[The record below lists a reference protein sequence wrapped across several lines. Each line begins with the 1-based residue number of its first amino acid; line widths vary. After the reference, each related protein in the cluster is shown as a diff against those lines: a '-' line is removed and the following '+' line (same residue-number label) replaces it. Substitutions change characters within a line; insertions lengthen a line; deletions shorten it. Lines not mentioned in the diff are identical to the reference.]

1 MIFSY
6 LLITFSLLVAN
17 VSNPWTTFWMEFTAG
32 LGVLL
37 GIVILFVNKK
47 LLIQKK
53 ISIILAVFFV
63 FLAIDCLLRSNIY
76 YGDNLIAFLYIYFFF
91 ISICLGWNFSFSLE
105 KYAFFSIFV
114 AIFCIGILL
123 AQWIGIDLDKMY
135 FRELAPGARV
145 YANMGQPN
153 HLATVLV
160 WSGVLSIFLNSEK
173 KLSDNLTIV
182 FLVLVAF
189 SQSLTQSRTSF
200 LSLLI
205 AFFVAFFLFK
215 KSGRSVPIRK
225 LGFWL
230 ACVLF
235 FSAMLPL
242 LQEVL
247 GMRAER
253 SLYEMGVG
261 TSRTAHWLSMLDAVA
276 KKSLFGYGWLHAAE
290 AHITGTGY
298 AIKESIFQYS
308 HNLILDAALWAGI
321 PFGIII
327 FFGISLGVVS
337 CLKNSISTSQK
348 YSFLLIVVFLVHSM
362 LEFPY
367 AYLHLLIPAGI
378 FVGYCCKKN
387 NSNEQYLSR
396 FHSAII
402 IMISVCLSL
411 LVVYDYWGIEKKTM
425 ALRFEYA
432 KIYGGERLEEDSDVI
447 VMDQVKALVEHTYR
461 EPTRDISVEIIKKSE
476 KATYRYGTQRLL
488 FHSAMLHGFNNDQE
502 SSKRFLREICKIH
515 AKSSCEFSKNQWNIL
530 KQEYPENIGKIDF
543 PEI

>member
-37 GIVILFVNKK
+37 GVATLFLNKK
-47 LLIQKK
+47 LLIQKN
-53 ISIILAVFFV
+53 IAIVIVIFSI
-63 FLAIDCLLRSNIY
+63 FLAIDYLLRNNIY
-76 YGDNLIAFLYIYFFF
+76 HGDNLIAFLYIYFFL
-91 ISICLGWNFSFSLE
+91 ISICFGWNFNFSLE
-105 KYAFFSIFV
+105 RYAFFCIFV

-182 FLVLVAF
+182 FLVLIAF

-200 LSLLI
+200 LSLLVT
-205 AFFVAFFLFK
+205 FFVAIFLFK
-215 KSGRSVPIRK
+215 ESGRSVPIRK
-225 LGFWL
+225 IGLWM

-235 FSAMLPL
+235 FSTMLPL

-247 GMRAER
+247 DMRAER

-276 KKSLFGYGWLHAAE
+276 KKPIFGYGWLHAAE
-290 AHITGTGY
+290 AHITGTNY

-308 HNLILDAALWAGI
+308 HNLILDVTLWAGI

-327 FFGISLGVVS
+327 SFVIFWGVVS
-337 CLKNSISTSQK
+337 CLRSSLSTSQK
-348 YSFLLIVVFLVHSM
+348 YSFLLVVVFLVHCM

-378 FVGYCCKKN
+378 FVGHCCHKN

-402 IMISVCLSL
+402 LMIGVFLSL
-411 LVVYDYWGIEKKTM
+411 IVVYDYWGIEKKTT

-432 KIYGGERLEEDSDVI
+432 KIYGGERLEEGSDVI
-447 VMDQVKALVEHTYR
+447 ILDQAKALVEHTYR
-461 EPTRDISVEIIKKSE
+461 EPARDISAEIIKKNE

-488 FHSAMLHGFNNDQE
+488 FHSAMVHGFNNDQE
-502 SSKRFLREICKIH
+502 SSKKFLREICKIH
-515 AKSSCEFSKNQWNIL
+515 SKSSCEFSKNQWNIL
-530 KQEYPENIGKIDF
+530 KLEYPENIGKIDF

>member
-1 MIFSY
+1 
-6 LLITFSLLVAN
+6 
-17 VSNPWTTFWMEFTAG
+17 MEFTAG
-32 LGVLL
+32 VGLLLGV
-37 GIVILFVNKK
+37 IILFLNKK
-47 LLIQKK
+47 L
-53 ISIILAVFFV
+53 SIKRNIAIVIFAFSA
-63 FLAIDCLLRSNIY
+63 FLMVDYFLRNNVY
-76 YGDNLIAFLYIYFFF
+76 YGDNAIAFLYIYFFF
-91 ISICLGWNFSFSLE
+91 ISICFGWNYYFSLE

-123 AQWIGIDLDKMY
+123 AQWIELDLDKMY

-200 LSLLI
+200 LSLLVT
-205 AFFVAFFLFK
+205 FFVAIFIFK
-215 KSGRSVPIRK
+215 ESGRSVPIRK
-225 LGFWL
+225 IGLWMAF
-230 ACVLF
+230 VLF

-247 GMRAER
+247 DMRAER

-276 KKSLFGYGWLHAAE
+276 KHPIFGYGWLHAAE
-290 AHITGTGY
+290 AHITGTDYG
-298 AIKESIFQYS
+298 IKESIFQYS
-308 HNLILDAALWAGI
+308 HNLILDVTLWAGI
-321 PFGIII
+321 PFGVIISSGI
-327 FFGISLGVVS
+327 FLGVVS
-337 CLKNSISTSQK
+337 CLRNSLSTSQK
-348 YSFLLIVVFLVHSM
+348 YSFLLVVIFLVHCM

-378 FVGYCCKKN
+378 FVGHCCKKN
-387 NSNEQYLSR
+387 ISNEQYLSR

-402 IMISVCLSL
+402 LMIGICLSL
-411 LVVYDYWGIEKKTM
+411 LVVYDYWGIERKTT

-432 KIYGGERLEEDSDVI
+432 KIYGGERLEEGSDVI
-447 VMDQVKALVEHTYR
+447 ILDQAKALVEHTYR
-461 EPTRDISVEIIKKSE
+461 EPARNISTEIIRRND
-476 KATYRYGTQRLL
+476 KAAYRYGTQRLL
-488 FHSAMLHGFNNDQE
+488 FHSAMVHGFNNDQE
-502 SSKRFLREICKIH
+502 SSKKFLREICKIH
-515 AKSSCEFSKNQWNIL
+515 SKSSCEFSKNQWNIL
-530 KQEYPENIGKIDF
+530 KQEYPENIGRIDF